1 MTSRTVSLV
10 AAGLLVA
17 TIATPA
23 LAQKAKDTLRYPLAE
38 AAAELDPYLV
48 AGGVFNSEW
57 SPSVFDNLVMFDPGK
72 GDFVSML
79 AKSWTQPNDTTYEFE
94 LFEDIKWQDG
104 QNLTADDV
112 VYTLNYLIDP
122 AVTLR
127 YKANWNW
134 IASVEKLGPYKVRVT
149 SKSPQPEGLLTLA
162 TSTPIFPK
170 HIHGALADKGD
181 FGAKPVGTGPLRIAK
196 IDKNAG
202 LVAERNP
209 YFIAKPAKFAAPIAR
224 IVAEPVLDQGTL
236 IAKMLRGDADLARDL
251 PGDQA
256 VALRDSGNFEFTVSP
271 PALGYSFIGFPTKG
285 AANVPALG
293 DVRVR
298 TAIIKAI
305 NRPVVVEAEYG
316 EVAKNIAPVEGL
328 CSKEQLGCGYT
339 KMVPAYDPEGAKKL
353 LAEAGY
359 KDGFDVTLSTFPNNV
374 TEATAVVGM
383 LRAVGIRANVRTHTV
398 GQRVQMLSQGKV
410 DISYYGWSGGS
421 MFGVTGQLVRHF
433 LSKEYDDPEL
443 VKMAQTS
450 SGMMN
455 DAERRKAV
463 AKLMDYAHDQAYL
476 FPMLPT
482 RVIFTHSKDLKLL
495 ATGLRAGQVH
505 PHEFGWK

>member
-1 MTSRTVSLV
+1 MKYTNIT
-10 AAGLLVA
+10 AAVVGFTALCVVQ
-17 TIATPA
+17 PA

-48 AGGVFNSEW
+48 AGGVFSSEW
-57 SPSVFDNLVMFDPGK
+57 SPAIFDNLVMFDPNK
-72 GDFVSML
+72 VAFVPML
-79 AKSWTQPNDTTYEFE
+79 AKNWSQPTSTTYEFE
-94 LFEDIKWQDG
+94 LYDDLKWQDG
-104 QNLTADDV
+104 QILDANDV

-122 AVTLR
+122 SVNLR

-134 IASVEKLGPYKVRVT
+134 VASVEKLGPLKVRVT
-149 SKSPQPEGLLTLA
+149 SKLPQPEGLLTLA

-170 HIHGALADKGD
+170 HLHEPLADKGD
-181 FGAKPVGTGPLRIAK
+181 FGKRPIGSGPLRIVK
-196 IDKNAG
+196 IDKNTG
-202 LVAERNP
+202 IVAERNINFSP
-209 YFIAKPAKFAAPIAR
+209 KPQKFAAPIGR
-224 IVAEPVLDQGTL
+224 ITAEPVLDQGTL
-236 IAKMLRGDADLARDL
+236 IAKLLRGDTDLARDL

-256 VALRDSGNFEFTVSP
+256 VALRDSGRFEFTLSP

-285 AANVPALG
+285 SENVKALG
-293 DVRVR
+293 DIRVR
-298 TAIIKAI
+298 QAIIKAI

-316 EVAKNIAPVEGL
+316 EISKSIGAVEGL

-339 KMVPAYDPEGAKKL
+339 KMVPAYDLVGAKKL

-359 KDGFDVTLSTFPNNV
+359 QDGFDVTLSTFPNNI

-383 LRAVGIRANVRTHTV
+383 LRAVGIRANVRTHPV
-398 GQRVQMLSQGKV
+398 AQRVQLLSQGKV

-443 VKMAQTS
+443 VKMAETS
-450 SGMMN
+450 STLMDDG
-455 DAERRKAV
+455 ERRKAV
-463 AKLMDYAHDQAYL
+463 ARLMDYAHDNAYL

-482 RVIFTHSKDLKLL
+482 RVIFTHSKEIKLI